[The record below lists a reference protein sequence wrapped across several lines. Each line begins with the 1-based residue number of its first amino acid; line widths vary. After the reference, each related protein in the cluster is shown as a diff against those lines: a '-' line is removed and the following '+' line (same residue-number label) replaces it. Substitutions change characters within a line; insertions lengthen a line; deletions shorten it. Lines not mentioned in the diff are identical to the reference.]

1 MPIETLPKTK
11 IAYMRQVGP
20 YGPPLMDLWKRFNKW
35 VDRRRLL
42 NDKTIRFGLSLD
54 NPMTT
59 PASELRYDAA
69 IVVDDKFQVDLTLD
83 PDIELK
89 ILEGGEYLMT
99 PFEGTGKEIGQ
110 AFEKMFNETVP
121 KSGRSFDYRR
131 DVLERYVGKKISG
144 STADTFRCD
153 LGIPVK

>member
-1 MPIETLPKTK
+1 MPIETLPKMK

-42 NDKTIRFGLSLD
+42 NDKTIRLGLSLD

-59 PASELRYDAA
+59 PPEQLRYDAA

-83 PDIELK
+83 PDIETK
-89 ILEGGEYLMT
+89 TLEGGEYLMT
-99 PFEGTGKEIGQ
+99 PIEGTGKEIGQ
-110 AFEKMFNETVP
+110 AFEKLFSEAVP

-131 DVLERYVGKKISG
+131 DVLERYVGKTIGG
-144 STADTFRCD
+144 SMAGSFRCD